1 MARAE
6 RSLAA
11 RGALVILLALAASA
25 SASAQSTVPRDTR
38 KAAECA
44 ATPVVP
50 TIGGCVVR
58 ECDVDEYDEAE
69 MQTGPVD
76 ASGDFPKRLVEGR
89 YSAVTYHC
97 PKTTSTAEIARRAQA
112 ALRRSGYA
120 VVYSG
125 RMHHSDLPGF
135 TARKAKHWV
144 QVVSEAFDDGPGY
157 TVTAVQAV
165 LDEPLVEP
173 AVPGTKKD
181 SKTTR

>member
-1 MARAE
+1 MV
-6 RSLAA
+6 
-11 RGALVILLALAASA
+11 LVLALAASVF
-25 SASAQSTVPRDTR
+25 AQAPAPAKGEAR
-38 KAAECA
+38 KLAECA

-50 TIGGCVVR
+50 KIEGCVVR

-97 PKTTSTAEIARRAQA
+97 PKTASTAEIARRAQA

-125 RMHHSDLPGF
+125 RMYHSDLPGF

-157 TVTAVQAV
+157 TVTSVQAV
-165 LDEPLVEP
+165 LDEPLVAP

-181 SKTTR
+181 GKTTR

>member
-1 MARAE
+1 MV
-6 RSLAA
+6 LAA
-11 RGALVILLALAASA
+11 VLAASVLA
-25 SASAQSTVPRDTR
+25 PSPAPADAR
-38 KAAECA
+38 KAAECKA
-44 ATPVVP
+44 APVVP

-76 ASGDFPKRLVEGR
+76 GSGDFPKRLVEGR

-97 PKTTSTAEIARRAQA
+97 PKTTSTAEIARRTQA

-125 RMHHSDLPGF
+125 RMYHSDLPGF

-144 QVVSEAFDDGPGY
+144 QVVSEAFEDGTGY
-157 TVTAVQAV
+157 TVTSVQAV

-173 AVPGTKKD
+173 AVPGTQKGR
-181 SKTTR
+181 KTTR